1 MCILGGGDGA
11 LPRVIRAYV
20 NQEALDFSDAEGIT
34 PEQEFEITDAPDP
47 EGTREYPMLFS
58 RFQSVTKLSLL
69 ISENHG
75 ADATRIYYIGLK
87 GVPPPY
93 PTPPPPYPPP
103 PTPSLPFSPHPPRPP
118 YLSPPNPPPIHP
130 AHPTFPLLTPRPNP
144 PHPPHPLFQRC
155 GHAVQ

>member
-58 RFQSVTKLSLL
+58 RFQVILFLHPDTRFSNMSHTPFPHISEFNSVFYQSVTKLSLL

-93 PTPPPPYPPP
+93 PP
-103 PTPSLPFSPHPPRPP
+103 
-118 YLSPPNPPPIHP
+118 
-130 AHPTFPLLTPRPNP
+130 P
-144 PHPPHPLFQRC
+144 PHP
-155 GHAVQ
+155 

>member
-58 RFQSVTKLSLL
+58 RFQVILFLHPDTRFSHMSHTPFPH
-69 ISENHG
+69 ISEFN
-75 ADATRIYYIGLK
+75 
-87 GVPPPY
+87 
-93 PTPPPPYPPP
+93 
-103 PTPSLPFSPHPPRPP
+103 SLFTSDPRPRRLHARALRAQAARARAAATEEDELCP
-118 YLSPPNPPPIHP
+118 VRRFAFLAVGP
-130 AHPTFPLLTPRPNP
+130 ARAFF
-144 PHPPHPLFQRC
+144 LFAR
-155 GHAVQ
+155 V

>member
-58 RFQSVTKLSLL
+58 RFQVILFLHPDTRFSNMSHTPFPHISEFNSVFYQSVTKLSLL

-93 PTPPPPYPPP
+93 PTPP
-103 PTPSLPFSPHPPRPP
+103 HP
-118 YLSPPNPPPIHP
+118 
-130 AHPTFPLLTPRPNP
+130 
-144 PHPPHPLFQRC
+144 
-155 GHAVQ
+155 